1 MSRVTNLTTRFT
13 ASEFERMVEADV
25 FGTNRVELLNG
36 RAYLMTQN
44 EPHLWAMSKG
54 NRLFARI
61 VSPAE
66 WMISQGT
73 LKIDLYNMPDPDFLW
88 MPCPMGTPVHE
99 WPEPL
104 LLVEVADTTYK
115 KDSGPKMRKYA
126 QAGIADYWIE
136 HLKES
141 CIEVY
146 REPKNPTGKLSDCH
160 YASVVRY
167 VKGQS
172 ISLLRR
178 PDVVIPVDE
187 LLP

>member
-1 MSRVTNLTTRFT
+1 MSRITNTTTRFT

-36 RAYLMTQN
+36 RAYRMTQK
-44 EPHLWAMSKG
+44 EPHLIAISKG
-54 NRLFARI
+54 NRYFAKL
-61 VSPAE
+61 VPDKE

-73 LKIDLYNMPDPDFLW
+73 LRLDLYSMPDPDFFWL
-88 MPCPMGTPVHE
+88 PCAVGTPVHE

-115 KDSGPKMRKYA
+115 KDSGLKMRKYA

-136 HLKES
+136 HLKEN
-141 CIEVY
+141 CVEVY
-146 REPKNPTGKLSDCH
+146 RDPKNPTGKLSDCH

-167 VKGQS
+167 KKGES
-172 ISLLRR
+172 IALLRR
-178 PDVVIPVDE
+178 PEVVIPVDE